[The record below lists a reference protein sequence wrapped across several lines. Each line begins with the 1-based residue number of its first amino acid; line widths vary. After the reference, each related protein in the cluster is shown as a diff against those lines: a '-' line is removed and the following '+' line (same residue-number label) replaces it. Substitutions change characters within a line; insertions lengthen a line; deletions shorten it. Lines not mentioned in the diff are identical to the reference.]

1 MMNVNYTTIHHLCL
15 GCGLCEDICPTCSIN
30 IGIEKGEYR
39 PNINSITCLGDKCSR
54 CTKIC
59 PGLGIN
65 IKKITEEVLPKDEI
79 KVNKFIGKYTHLYTG
94 HCTDHDIRY
103 HSASGGMVTGLLIY
117 LLEKKIID
125 GAVVTRFSV
134 QDNITPETFIART
147 KEELISARSS
157 KYCPVSMQGIRKQ
170 IRESEGK
177 YIIVGLPCHIHG
189 FRKIEQIDKKFK
201 EHIFAYWGLYCSSG
215 RTFKETEYILKTI
228 GIKKNNIQYFAY
240 RDEGCLGS
248 LVVKHSKENNKD
260 IEIYKERYGSYNN
273 HRSFF
278 IPRRCHFCIDHSA
291 ELSDISFGDIHI
303 KPYSEDKIGV
313 NSIIIRNP
321 KMNEI
326 LMRAEKDGIVILNP
340 LGEDTLLA
348 SQKKMTKVK
357 KDKYG
362 ALVRWGYRLGLKV
375 PKYDTEYGNMGLF
388 KSIIYMMNLNVQ
400 YQIGHHRLF
409 WPLIKFTIKKK

>member
-1 MMNVNYTTIHHLCL
+1 MRNVNYTKAHHLCL
-15 GCGLCEDICPTCSIN
+15 GCGLCEDICPTASIT
-30 IGIEKGEYR
+30 IEIKQGEYR
-39 PNINSITCLGDKCSR
+39 PSVNDSTCLGDKCSR

-65 IKKITEEVLPKDEI
+65 IKKITDEVLPKDEI
-79 KVNKFIGKYTHLYTG
+79 KENKYIGKYTHLYTG

-201 EHIFAYWGLYCSSG
+201 EHIFAYWGVYCSSG
-215 RTFKETEYILKTI
+215 RSFNLRDYVLKNREI
-228 GIKKNNIQYFAY
+228 DKKNIHYFAY

-248 LVVKHSKENNKD
+248 LVVRYTHGET
-260 IEIYKERYGSYNN
+260 EHIYKERFGNYYNL
-273 HRSFF
+273 RSFF